1 MSRSRFGI
9 TMFVWAASAM
19 LLFTPQSYAEQSVP
33 EISNIGQIL
42 SYQNSAGENY
52 YALRFKAD
60 RLPATSHA
68 GERIAILFDT
78 SASQVGEHRVQALD
92 VLKAFLTELPND
104 ASIAIYA
111 ADVQC
116 TPFVSEF
123 VKPQSRQATLAVESL
138 SNRAPLGATNLAQ
151 AFKTVQQG
159 LQKEQPRSILYI
171 GDGMSSARLISL
183 PEMAKLTQQLSAQ
196 HIPVHSY
203 GVGPKKDLQM
213 LDTLAVYTG
222 GVVLTDQAEGKQDLP
237 TIVGKE
243 LAQAVQAPVFFPE
256 SIQVSDKQLQLNTP
270 RALPV
275 RTDRETIY
283 LARGDISDRLAVKLS
298 SRQLKGVWKFN
309 VPVSQAINSFL
320 AVPWVNYQPGQELG
334 LAYAGQRMMNL
345 SRTSHEENMA
355 QLEFAGTQ
363 AIRSGNLE
371 QAAQLG
377 NLLQKFDPGN
387 SRADSLLKLSKQFQ
401 NDQLAQADTKQP
413 AADAKAEPTNKAD
426 EKPPIDDAISKVE
439 QLRQIKGAQ
448 MKIEVSN
455 AIEEARQISD
465 QNPDG
470 ALGLL
475 KRTLNFLK
483 STSDIDLDLRQQ
495 LERRLNNMM
504 VDVRSQMEVAET
516 RRIRQQQ
523 QIAQLEQQKR
533 LVDQVL
539 LEDEKLEQLI
549 DRVRSLIQDGKHGNS
564 DAYEEAEAVSR
575 VAVNMEPGNGPATAA
590 LFTSEAA
597 GQLDKVFRMRS
608 LRADRFLETL
618 YQVELSH
625 VPFPDEPP
633 IRWPSAPVWTSLT
646 ERRKKWAAVDLHRN
660 SPAEQRIFEELQKE
674 TEANFPDIPLSE
686 VMTYFSELHNITIL
700 IDSVALGDD
709 GLTVDEPVNVSL
721 SGIKLKSALNIIL
734 KPIGLTYV
742 IEDEV
747 MKITTNA
754 KAEEI
759 YSTRVYPVADLVIA
773 VSTQQQAVGSSQGG
787 FGGQQGGI
795 GGQQGG
801 LGGGGGFGGGG
812 FGGGGGGLGGGGG
825 GQGFFSVGPEMLMM
839 NSNPPQQKPQAQP
852 AQKAK
857 AAAVKEEMKPIQDA
871 EMKAILDGILGES
884 ETKSKPAQFQVQD
897 NPFQFNNSTIEQLK
911 KKPAMAK

>member
-9 TMFVWAASAM
+9 TMFVWAAAAM
-19 LLFTPQSYAEQSVP
+19 LLCTPQGYAENSVP

-42 SYQNSAGENY
+42 SYRNTAGEQY

-60 RLPATSHA
+60 RLPASSHA
-68 GERIAILFDT
+68 GEQIAVLFDT

-104 ASIAIYA
+104 ATVAIYA

-123 VKPQSRQATLAVESL
+123 VRPQSREAKLAVESL
-138 SNRAPLGATNLAQ
+138 ATRAPLGATNLGQ
-151 AFKTVQQG
+151 ALKTAFQG
-159 LQKEQPRSILYI
+159 LQKAQPRSIVYI

-183 PEMAKLTQQLSAQ
+183 PEMAQLTQQFASN

-203 GVGPKKDLQM
+203 GVGPRKDLQM

-222 GVVLTDQAEGKQDLP
+222 GIVLTDLAEGKQDLP

-243 LAQAVQAPVFFPE
+243 LAQAVQAPVFYPE
-256 SIQVSDKQLQLNTP
+256 SIRVSDKQLHLNTT

-275 RTDRETIY
+275 RSDRETIY
-283 LARGDISDRLAVKLS
+283 LARGEMNGKLTVELS
-298 SRQLKGVWKFN
+298 NRQLEGIWKFN
-309 VPVSQAINSFL
+309 VPASQAVNSFL
-320 AVPWVNYQPGQELG
+320 AVPWVNYQSGQELG
-334 LAYAGQRMMNL
+334 VAYAGQRMMNL
-345 SRTSHEENMA
+345 ARTSHEEHMA

-363 AIRSGNLE
+363 AIRSGNME
-371 QAAQLG
+371 QAARLG
-377 NLLQKFDPGN
+377 NMLQQLDPGN
-387 SRADSLLKLSKQFQ
+387 SRADSLLKLSQKFQ

-413 AADAKAEPTNKAD
+413 AANAPAPATQKAD
-426 EKPPIDDAISKVE
+426 PQPPIDDAISKVE

-455 AIEEARQISD
+455 AIEEARQIATD
-465 QNPDG
+465 NPDG
-470 ALGLL
+470 ALGVL
-475 KRTLNFLK
+475 KRSLNFLK
-483 STSDIDLDLRQQ
+483 STSDIDIDLRQQ

-700 IDSVALGDD
+700 INSNDLGED

-747 MKITTNA
+747 MKITTTA

-759 YSTRVYPVADLVIA
+759 YSTRVYPVADLVIS
-773 VSTQQQAVGSSQGG
+773 VSTQQSSVGSSQGG
-787 FGGQQGGI
+787 FGGQQGGL
-795 GGQQGG
+795 GGGQGG

-812 FGGGGGGLGGGGG
+812 QGGFGGGGGG
-825 GQGFFSVGPEMLMM
+825 GQGFFNVAPEMLMM
-839 NSNPPQQKPQAQP
+839 NSAPP
-852 AQKAK
+852 QKAK
-857 AAAVKEEMKPIQDA
+857 AKAAPQGKAAAQKPEIKPIQDG
-871 EMKAILDGILGES
+871 EMKAILDGILGET

-897 NPFQFNNSTIEQLK
+897 KPFQFNNSTIEQLK
-911 KKPAMAK
+911 KKPVTVQ

>member
-1 MSRSRFGI
+1 MSVSRFGI
-9 TMFVWAASAM
+9 SMFVWAASAV
-19 LLFTPQSYAEQSVP
+19 LWCAPESFAESQVP

-42 SYQNSAGENY
+42 SYQNSEGEHY
-52 YALRFKAD
+52 YALQLKAD
-60 RLPATSHA
+60 RLPASAHS
-68 GERIAILFDT
+68 GKQIAILFDT
-78 SASQVGEHRVQALD
+78 SASQVGEHRTQALD
-92 VLKAFLTELPND
+92 VLKSLLGELPND
-104 ASIAIYA
+104 STIALYA
-111 ADVQC
+111 VDVQC
-116 TPFVSEF
+116 TPFVNQF
-123 VKPQSRQATLAVESL
+123 VTPQSSQAKLAVESL
-138 SNRAPLGATNLAQ
+138 TSRAPLGATDLSRAL
-151 AFKTVQQG
+151 KTVMQG
-159 LQKEQPRSILYI
+159 LQKEQPRSIVYI

-183 PEMAKLTQQLSAQ
+183 PEMAALTRQLATQ

-203 GVGPKKDLQM
+203 AVGPQKDLQ
-213 LDTLAVYTG
+213 LLGTLGVYTG
-222 GVVLTDQAEGKQDLP
+222 GVVLTDRAEGEQDRP
-237 TIVGKE
+237 VIVGKE
-243 LAQAVQAPVFFPE
+243 LAKAIQAPVFFPD
-256 SIQVSDKQLQLNTP
+256 SIQLSDKNLELDTS

-283 LARGDISDRLAVKLS
+283 LARGDLSGRLSVELS
-298 SRQLKGVWKFN
+298 SRNLNGVWKFN
-309 VPVSQAINSFL
+309 VPVAQAVNSFL
-320 AVPWVNYQPGQELG
+320 AVPWANYEQGQELG
-334 LAYAGQRMMNL
+334 VAFAGQRMMNL
-345 SRTSHEENMA
+345 ARTTHEEQMA
-355 QLEFAGTQ
+355 QLEFAGTR
-363 AIRSGNLE
+363 AIRSGNFE
-371 QAAQLG
+371 QAAKFG
-377 NLLQKFDPGN
+377 NLLQQLDPGN
-387 SRADSLLKLSKQFQ
+387 SRGDSLLKLSNKFKQ
-401 NDQLAQADTKQP
+401 DQLAQADTKQP
-413 AADAKAEPTNKAD
+413 AADAKTEPKTKGD
-426 EKPPIDDAISKVE
+426 PQPPISDSISKVE

-455 AIEEARQISD
+455 AIEEARQTSAE
-465 QNPDG
+465 NPNG

-475 KRTLNFLK
+475 KRTLNFVK
-483 STSDIDLDLRQQ
+483 STSDIDIDLRQQ

-523 QIAQLEQQKR
+523 QLAQLEQQKR

-575 VAVNMEPGNGPATAA
+575 VAVDMEPGNGPATAA

-633 IRWPSAPVWTSLT
+633 IRWPAAPVWTALT
-646 ERRKKWAAVDLHRN
+646 ERRKQWAAVDLHRN

-686 VMTYFSELHNITIL
+686 VMTYFAELHNITIL
-700 IDSVALGDD
+700 INSNDLGEE
-709 GLTVDEPVNVSL
+709 GLTPDEPVNVSL

-747 MKITTNA
+747 MKITTIL
-754 KAEEI
+754 KADEI
-759 YSTRVYPVADLVIA
+759 YSTRVYPVADLVIS
-773 VSTQQQAVGSSQGG
+773 VSAQQSSVGSSQGG

-801 LGGGGGFGGGG
+801 GGFGGGG
-812 FGGGGGGLGGGGG
+812 QGGFGGGGQGGG
-825 GQGFFSVGPEMLMM
+825 GQGFFNIAPEFLMM
-839 NSNPPQQKPQAQP
+839 NGANAQQKQP
-852 AQKAK
+852 AVKKVQAK
-857 AAAVKEEMKPIQDA
+857 ADKKVIKPINDPEMKS
-871 EMKAILDGILGES
+871 ILDDILGEAD
-884 ETKSKPAQFQVQD
+884 SKESKAQFQVED
-897 NPFQFNNSTIEQLK
+897 NPFRFDNRTIEQLK
-911 KKPAMAK
+911 KKPETAK